1 MGHLRALH
9 LFKNFLDHVRSVA
22 LLLLGIA
29 SLAFAAESGV
39 DARPRPPWPD
49 APAPLVDLGKALFF
63 DSRLSA
69 DNKTSCS
76 SCHQPQRAFQ
86 DGRTVAIG
94 AFGQNGNRNT
104 PSLLR
109 VTEQRTLFWDGRRQ
123 QLDTQA
129 LDPLLN
135 SREHGLATED
145 DLSARLAAIPEYR
158 PMFDAARMA
167 THADV
172 HDIELLKQALAA
184 YQHQLS
190 DGSSPFERFLYDKD
204 MAAISPSALRGW
216 KLFSGRAACVSCH
229 HISETAPAL
238 FTDHGFH
245 ALPFARASG
254 PGRVGELAR
263 HFLTMRAS
271 GTSIEGA
278 LASSDDMAALGRFAV
293 TEDPSD
299 IGSFKTPSLRN
310 VALTAPYMH
319 DGSLPTLEDAIN
331 QEIYYRGT
339 RDGRPLILTEPEK
352 ADLLSFLHTLTS
364 YKSPE

>member
-1 MGHLRALH
+1 MDPLRALH
-9 LFKNFLDHVRSVA
+9 LFKNHLDHVRSVA

-29 SLAFAAESGV
+29 SLAFAAGSGI
-39 DARPRPPWPD
+39 DARPWPPRPN

-76 SCHQPQRAFQ
+76 SCHQPQKAFQ
-86 DGRTVAIG
+86 DGRTVAVG
-94 AFGQNGNRNT
+94 AFGQHGTRNT

-109 VTEQRTLFWDGRRQ
+109 VTEQQTLFWDGRRK
-123 QLDTQA
+123 QLDIQA

-135 SREHGLATED
+135 SREHGLASEED
-145 DLSARLAAIPEYR
+145 LRARLAAIPEYR
-158 PMFDAARMA
+158 PMFDAARMVVR
-167 THADV
+167 ADAR
-172 HDIELLKQALAA
+172 DIELLTQALAA
-184 YQHQLS
+184 YQRQLS
-190 DGSSPFERFLYDKD
+190 DGTSPFERFLYGKD
-204 MAAISPSALRGW
+204 MTAISPSALRGW

-229 HISETAPAL
+229 HVSETTPVL

-245 ALPFARASG
+245 ALPFTPASS
-254 PGRVGELAR
+254 PVQVGELAR
-263 HFLTMRAS
+263 RFLAMRAS
-271 GTSIEGA
+271 GTSIEGG

-319 DGSLPTLEDAIN
+319 DGALPTLEDAIN

-339 RDGRPLILTEPEK
+339 KDGRPLILTEPEK